1 MPIFLKRRLFN
12 PVLVVIAAACVAGCG
27 LHDPCGDG
35 RGHPATV
42 ATLYFGRNIPG
53 GGEVSERDWRQFLAR
68 VVTPAFPNGL
78 TVSDGVGQWS
88 DPVTHQIVAEKSK
101 IVTIVIFADPASTAK
116 LARIRDGYRTMF
128 HQDSAGLTLAPA
140 CAAF

>member
-12 PVLVVIAAACVAGCG
+12 PILVVIAALGIAGCS

-35 RGHPATV
+35 PGHKAVV

-53 GGEVSERDWRQFLAR
+53 GGTVSETDWQRFLGRA
-68 VVTPAFPNGL
+68 VTAAFPNGL

-88 DPVTHQIVAEKSK
+88 DPVTHQIVTERSK
-101 IVTIVIFADPASTAK
+101 IVTIVVFGDPALAAK
-116 LARIRDGYRTMF
+116 LARIRESYRTMF
-128 HQDSAGLTLAPA
+128 HQNSVGLTLALA